1 MTIAARRPDISPTRT
16 STVRPELARLL
27 AGGPFPEA
35 LRAAIKS
42 SGLSLDRIQHRL
54 QLRGVTI
61 SVATLSYWQSGRR
74 RPERP
79 ESLDALRH
87 LEAVLRVP
95 PNALTA
101 LLGPPRPRGRRRQ
114 TGRQLAMDAL
124 WTSNESLPSLLA
136 RIDTS
141 FDGSLT
147 RISQHDRIQ
156 VDERRQQHSVRVS
169 QVLRAEQDGVDRWVL
184 VYDWEYR
191 TTQAPQIIALRNCRL
206 GRTAVDYD
214 AHTLVAELLFDRP
227 LATGETV
234 IMEHEVINPPNK
246 HAPLVDSYVRRLRL
260 PVRDYVLEIEFHPD
274 VQPVRCQQVSSPA
287 EDIRMAR
294 RRNLTISPNGEVHVV
309 ALGIGPGV
317 FGIEWDWP
325 QPAIPAP
332 AEPERPAM
340 RTAPAPRLG
349 GLASAIANDLPGITH
364 RLR

>member
-1 MTIAARRPDISPTRT
+1 MTIAARRPDLSPTRT

-35 LRAAIKS
+35 LRAAIKG

-101 LLGPPRPRGRRRQ
+101 LLGPPRPRGRRRR

-124 WTSNESLPSLLA
+124 WTSNEGLPGLLE

-147 RISQHDRIQ
+147 RISQHDRCQ
-156 VDERRQQHSVRVS
+156 VNERRQLHSIQIT
-169 QVLRAEQDGVDRWVL
+169 QVMRADQDGIDRWVL
-184 VYDWEYR
+184 VYDWE
-191 TTQAPQIIALRNCRL
+191 TPTEQAPQIIASRNCRL

-214 AHTLVAELLFDRP
+214 AHTLLAELLFDRP
-227 LATGETV
+227 LSTGETV
-234 IMEHEVINPPNK
+234 IMEFQIVNPPSER
-246 HAPLVDSYVRRLRL
+246 APVADAHLRRLRL
-260 PVRDYVLEIEFHPD
+260 PVRDYVLEVQFHPD
-274 VQPVRCQQVSSPA
+274 AVPMRCQQFSSPA
-287 EDIRMAR
+287 EDVRMAR
-294 RRNLTISPNGEVHVV
+294 RRNLVISPTGEVHVV
-309 ALGIGPGV
+309 GLGVGPGV

-332 AEPERPAM
+332 AEPVRV
-340 RTAPAPRLG
+340 TAPAPRTAGLTG
-349 GLASAIANDLPGITH
+349 GLAH